1 MNEYQVKIGFWVRA
15 YDTVVVEADTDQ
27 EAIEHAKA
35 RARVAIE
42 NGGQPDSIDLEDRRE
57 GIIVYIDRIG
67 VPIDQATIAEDVE
80 FDDDRIHTEVPAAC
94 PSGGV
99 HVPTA
104 SGRCPDVVKR
114 THLVRQHNLA
124 LVFAWMLE
132 RRIGWFSLSYDGMDG
147 DLRKTGVCVEPDV
160 PAIWFEDCLPGALSA
175 AGPNAIIAAAV
186 PDDVQSVVLHF
197 IDCTISLSLPD
208 WLEEEAGSG
217 TALFNVDGHSV
228 SIEHDQRVVDTER
241 YVFEAHQK
249 QGEMNK

>member
-27 EAIEHAKA
+27 EAIERAKA

-42 NGGQPDSIDLEDRRE
+42 SGGQPGSFELEDRRE

-80 FDDDRIHTEVPAAC
+80 FDDDRIHTEVPTAC

-104 SGRCPDVVKR
+104 SGPRQDVVKR

-132 RRIGWFSLSYDGMDG
+132 RRIGWFTLSYDAMDS
-147 DLRKTGVCVEPDV
+147 DLRKTGICAEPDV
-160 PAIWFEDCLPGALSA
+160 PMIWFEDRLPGALSA
-175 AGPNAIIAAAV
+175 AGPDAIITAAV

-197 IDCTISLSLPD
+197 IDSRVSLSLPG
-208 WLEEEAGSG
+208 WQEEDAGSG
-217 TALFNVDGHSV
+217 TVLFNSERQTV

-241 YVFEAHQK
+241 YVFVENTK
-249 QGEMNK
+249 EK